1 MFTQDSLFDSSKLLS
16 TRVLPFIV
24 KHVYKGAY
32 RIRSD
37 EYVLPTEGLTE
48 GSNSGPFDLK
58 PDPFTTRPQILY
70 RLATSCGPDRT
81 KSIILYIFFQF
92 NHYFINH
99 LTFRLFFIFI
109 ALCFL
114 FLCFDNFLSFENMG
128 RRESHLD
135 HSPIL
140 LSNSFF

>member
-16 TRVLPFIV
+16 TRVLPLIV
-24 KHVYKGAY
+24 KHVYKEPY

-48 GSNSGPFDLK
+48 GSNSGPFDLE
-58 PDPFTTRPQILY
+58 PNPFTTRPQIVYQVSYVLCTWSY
-70 RLATSCGPDRT
+70 KKHYTV
-81 KSIILYIFFQF
+81 YFFQF

-99 LTFRLFFIFI
+99 LTFGLFFIFI